1 MITIFVNESGIYSIR
16 LPQGL
21 DAESLLQKRELLERI
36 TPHLRQLDAA
46 IKSGPAPVGEPH
58 D

>member
-21 DAESLLQKRELLERI
+21 DAESLLQKRDLLERI
-36 TPHLRQLDAA
+36 APDLQALDAKIKSLRQ
-46 IKSGPAPVGEPH
+46 EER
-58 D
+58 